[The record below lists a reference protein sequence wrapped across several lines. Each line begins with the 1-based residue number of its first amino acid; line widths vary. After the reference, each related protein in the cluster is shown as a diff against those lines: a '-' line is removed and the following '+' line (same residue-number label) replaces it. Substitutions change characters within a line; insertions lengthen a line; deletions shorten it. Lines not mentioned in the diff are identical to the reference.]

1 MLPQTT
7 PAPAAQRVRSPWP
20 GFTVV
25 SLGQLGLF
33 INLTQTT
40 STLAAV
46 QSALHTTGF
55 QLVWIAS
62 IYAMMVAS
70 FVLAAGTL
78 GDILGRRRVFAAG
91 TLLLGLG
98 SLLVFLAPS
107 AAVVI
112 TGQAV
117 MGLGG
122 AAILPTSLAI
132 VTSTFKDPHARTT
145 AVGIWVA
152 VSGLG
157 LALGP
162 ILAGA
167 VLLYFSWH
175 AAFIVNVVLAV
186 LILVLTPRYVTESRQ
201 PGRHLDP
208 PGLVLAVLA
217 IGLLNFAVIDGGY
230 EGFGA
235 PKVLWSF
242 AGFVVVLAVFLVVET
257 RSRTPMLN
265 LRLFRNLSFT
275 ATNLVALI
283 AQYAFLAV
291 AIAQV
296 LYFQRVRHES
306 ILETGL
312 LMLPVTGAYLLVSA
326 VAGRVVR
333 RLGFKAT
340 LALGSLTAAI
350 GTLPMLTQTAHTS
363 AVWIGVYLAI
373 FGAGAGLVL
382 PPSTAAAV
390 VSVPAAEA
398 GMASGTVNLFRQI
411 GNTLGASVTATIV
424 TSGPVNR
431 LPDEL
436 TRRGVPPEAARG
448 IAADVASGALGAVP
462 VGIRDS
468 VSAAFADAFTPSLHL
483 AVLIPGVGALLAVL
497 LAVLFV
503 HKRAELG

>member
-1 MLPQTT
+1 MRTK
-7 PAPAAQRVRSPWP
+7 SPRP
-20 GFTVV
+20 GFMVV

-33 INLTQTT
+33 INITQTT
-40 STLAAV
+40 STLASV
-46 QSALHTTGF
+46 QAALNTTGS

-62 IYAMMVAS
+62 INAMMIAS

-91 TLLLGLG
+91 AFLLGLG

-112 TGQAV
+112 TGQAI

-175 AAFIVNVVLAV
+175 AVFLVNVVLAV
-186 LILVLTPRYVTESRQ
+186 LILVLTPRYVAESRQ
-201 PGRHLDP
+201 HGRHLDP
-208 PGLVLAVLA
+208 PGLALTVLA
-217 IGLLNFAVIDGGY
+217 IALLNFAVIDGGY

-242 AGFVVVLAVFLVVET
+242 AGFAVVLVAFLVVET
-257 RSRTPMLN
+257 RTRTPMLH
-265 LRLFRNLSFT
+265 LRLFRNPSFT
-275 ATNLVALI
+275 AANLVALV

-306 ILETGL
+306 ILQTGL
-312 LMLPVTGAYLLVSA
+312 ITLPVTGAYLLVSA
-326 VAGRVVR
+326 VAGHVVR

-340 LALGSLTAAI
+340 LALGSLTASA
-350 GTLPMLTQTAHTS
+350 GTLLMLTQTAHTS
-363 AVWIGVYLAI
+363 AVWIGGYLAV

-390 VSVPAAEA
+390 VSAPAAEA
-398 GMASGTVNLFRQI
+398 GMASSTVNLFRQI
-411 GNTLGASVTATIV
+411 GSTLGASVTGTIV
-424 TSGPVNR
+424 TSGLINR
-431 LPDEL
+431 LPDQL
-436 TRRGVPPEAARG
+436 TRHGVPSEATRDITDG
-448 IAADVASGALGAVP
+448 IASGAPVDAVP
-462 VGIRDS
+462 AGIRDN
-468 VSAAFADAFTPSLHL
+468 VSAAFADAFTASLHL
-483 AVLIPGVGALLAVL
+483 AVLIPAAGTLLAAL
-497 LAVLFV
+497 AAVLFV
-503 HKRAELG
+503 HKRTQLH